1 MLKKRTY
8 QFVLFIKSSLLTK
21 LINRNMKSKET
32 RDKMRQAKLGR
43 KFSVETK
50 QRMSDSHRG
59 KKHSEETKKKIS
71 ETMKRKKDAVTI
83 IDPWSTEELS

>member
-1 MLKKRTY
+1 
-8 QFVLFIKSSLLTK
+8 
-21 LINRNMKSKET
+21 MKSKET
-32 RDKMRQAKLGR
+32 RNKMRQAKLGR

-50 QRMSDSHRG
+50 QKMSDSHRG

-71 ETMKRKKDAVTI
+71 ETMKRKIDAVTI

>member
-21 LINRNMKSKET
+21 LINRNMKSRET
-32 RDKMRQAKLGR
+32 RNKMRQAKLGR
-43 KFSVETK
+43 KFSAETK
-50 QRMSDSHRG
+50 QKMSDSHRG

-71 ETMKRKKDAVTI
+71 ETMKKKRESVTI
-83 IDPWSTEELS
+83 INPWEN

>member
-1 MLKKRTY
+1 
-8 QFVLFIKSSLLTK
+8 
-21 LINRNMKSKET
+21 
-32 RDKMRQAKLGR
+32 
-43 KFSVETK
+43 
-50 QRMSDSHRG
+50 MSDSHRG